1 MTDNRKLD
9 GPVKFDFDFDE
20 AMERIAQTNPDE
32 VTAIAAADLPDDTI
46 DGLLRAFE
54 EAARETDNGNQFWTA
69 RELAALLGYTD
80 YRNFLSIV
88 EKAKTA
94 CRQMRLDPDDHFV
107 GVTDMIEI
115 GKGGKRE
122 VENIHLDR
130 YACYLIAQN
139 GDPRKRQI
147 SFAQNYFAIQTRR
160 QELADEHGVDF
171 DTLSE
176 NQKRLYLRNQVV
188 AENKRLMSA
197 AKASGVRTGQDFG
210 KFNNKGY
217 QGLYGGRGKAEI
229 QQYKRLPAKANIL
242 DHMGSTELAANLFRI
257 TQTEEKLRSNK
268 IVGKERA
275 CDAHYEVGAKVRQ
288 TMRELS
294 GIMPE
299 DLPVAEDVRKIARL
313 ERKQQ
318 RMRAIEPQKRLEQPL
333 TAPSEAAPVEVDLT
347 KDLWK
352 YALLVLSVQPDGTMT
367 TSAMIEALPD
377 YIRLSDD
384 HLATNESRKDS
395 KFSQLVR
402 NLKSHKT
409 SKSNFI
415 YQGYAEDVRG
425 GFKITQKGMD
435 FVTGFYDDWGE

>member
-20 AMERIAQTNPDE
+20 AMDRVAQTNPDE
-32 VTAIAAADLPDDTI
+32 VAAVAAADLSEDTI
-46 DGLLRAFE
+46 DTLLKAFE
-54 EAARETDNGNQFWTA
+54 ETARKTDAGNEFWTA
-69 RELAALLGYTD
+69 RDLAKLLGYAD
-80 YRNFLSIV
+80 YRNFVGIV
-88 EKAKTA
+88 EKAKSA
-94 CRQMRLDPDDHFV
+94 CRSMRLDPDDHFV
-107 GVTDMIEI
+107 DVTDMVEI
-115 GKGGKRE
+115 GSGAKRE
-122 VENIHLDR
+122 LENIHLDR

-139 GDPRKRQI
+139 GDPRKKQI

-197 AKASGVRTGQDFG
+197 ARASGVRTGQDFG
-210 KFNNKGY
+210 KFNNRGY

-229 QQYKRLPAKANIL
+229 QEYKRLPKKANIL

-257 TQTEEKLRSNK
+257 TQTEEKLRSRN
-268 IVGKERA
+268 IQDKEAA
-275 CDAHYEVGAKVRQ
+275 CDAHYEVGVKVRQ

-299 DLPVAEDVRKIARL
+299 DLPVAEDVKKIARQ

-318 RMRAIEPQKRLEQPL
+318 RMRTVEPEKRIEQPL
-333 TAPSEAAPVEVDLT
+333 NEPSKAAPVEINLT

-352 YALLVLSVQPDGTMT
+352 YTLLVLSVQPDGEMK
-367 TSAMIEALPD
+367 TSDMIKALPD
-377 YIRLSDD
+377 YIALSDE
-384 HLATNESRKDS
+384 HLAANESRKDS
-395 KFSQLVR
+395 KFSQIVR

-415 YQGYAEDVRG
+415 YQGYAQDIRG
-425 GFKITQKGMD
+425 GFKITHKGMD
-435 FVTGFYDDWGE
+435 FVREYFKE